1 MKNHVIFTDD
11 DIRQDE
17 GFKNVS
23 LGNVIANYNIKDA
36 IPFLSEDDQ
45 VLMKKYKIR
54 AFEVITVKYHSIL
67 AHSLSSSLFRSLTN
81 TLQSRYKSAY
91 TSYSATAAANC
102 SASTKMANTT
112 LTLTPSRIR

>member
-1 MKNHVIFTDD
+1 MKFCFVDD
-11 DIRQDE
+11 EIRQDE

-54 AFEVITVKYHSIL
+54 AFEVIKHWQYFLIL
-67 AHSLSSSLFRSLTN
+67 SH
-81 TLQSRYKSAY
+81 
-91 TSYSATAAANC
+91 C
-102 SASTKMANTT
+102 
-112 LTLTPSRIR
+112 